1 MKFQERPPKNI
12 PFFNFALVEEEV
24 EEGRWGLGQVVK
36 EKIHRYKYCMIIAMC
51 WVTRGVLVLKDISPC
66 FMLQMLPYWRV
77 LFNLCLWNAPSSLMQ
92 FSRVLIIFDLKFI
105 LRSASLSHKV
115 GQSLATPWWYAENSR
130 TENWELRLDD
140 IYAENSNPS
149 RHPFLLAN
157 SMQWMEEIFDCLF
170 WFWNNACR

>member
-92 FSRVLIIFDLKFI
+92 FSQVLIIFDLKFI
-105 LRSASLSHKV
+105 LRSASLNSKV
-115 GQSLATPWWYAENSR
+115 GQSLAPPWR
-130 TENWELRLDD
+130 
-140 IYAENSNPS
+140 YAENSNPS
-149 RHPFLLAN
+149 RPPSLPPCELN
-157 SMQWMEEIFDCLF
+157 MMNGGNIWLF
-170 WFWNNACR
+170 ILILEYIIWSYDTW